1 MERANSV
8 KIEGKSIDFSSDS
21 LALTLHTPPF
31 LAARKRTQTVAP
43 DLLKSFTANQTIP
56 AQTVQLIK

>member
-1 MERANSV
+1 V
-8 KIEGKSIDFSSDS
+8 KIEENQLISAQTT
-21 LALTLHTPPF
+21 ALDKKPRPNPNP
-31 LAARKRTQTVAP
+31 KTVAL